1 MFEVFI
7 AFVVGLVLGAISAA
21 VLVFKYLDLE
31 LRRRGIDIAAD
42 FEPPHARP
50 IACGFESEL

>member
-1 MFEVFI
+1 MVEVFI
-7 AFVVGLVLGAISAA
+7 SFVVGLVLGAIIAA
-21 VLVFKYLDLE
+21 VLVFRYLDRSLQ
-31 LRRRGIDIAAD
+31 RMGIDIAAD